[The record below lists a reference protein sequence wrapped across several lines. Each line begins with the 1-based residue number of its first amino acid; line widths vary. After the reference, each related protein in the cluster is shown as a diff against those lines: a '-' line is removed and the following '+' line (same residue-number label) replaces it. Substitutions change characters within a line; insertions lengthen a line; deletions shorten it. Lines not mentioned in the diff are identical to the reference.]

1 MRLGGLV
8 SAIRRSTTKERDDEP
23 ACHSARERIPGIRP
37 RHPRADG
44 DDAARRRRRRGQAPA
59 GRRPPGPLG
68 APRPVREAAATP
80 GPQRGGLGRLSEKSG
95 ASRARTGD
103 LVHAMHALS
112 QLSYGPKLLA
122 NSSGEIE
129 SVVPRDCPRT
139 GTVPKNGSRFGAATG
154 TVPFGDSPSDY
165 AVADA
170 ASTDTEGTSPHSS
183 SSR

>member
-1 MRLGGLV
+1 MNQPATRLV
-8 SAIRRSTTKERDDEP
+8 SESP
-23 ACHSARERIPGIRP
+23 AFDRGIRAQMEMT
-37 RHPRADG
+37 RRAVAAGEDKHLQDAVHP
-44 DDAARRRRRRGQAPA
+44 
-59 GRRPPGPLG
+59 G

>member
-1 MRLGGLV
+1 MNQPATQLV
-8 SAIRRSTTKERDDEP
+8 SESP
-23 ACHSARERIPGIRP
+23 AFDRGIRAQMEMT
-37 RHPRADG
+37 RRAV
-44 DDAARRRRRRGQAPA
+44 AAGERQAPA